1 MKRRWCRNEV
11 IINSWESTTQASALF
26 GYSDCVLQYDKNVFI
41 PSTLSKQSIPIRSNP
56 KPPYYITKLTVIV
69 SCANQVKLPYIQKIE
84 DLKKSIM
91 LLFFQ
96 CILPTPSLFFYPF
109 LGCTL
114 FCMGI
119 NFLSHIL
126 LRLMYLWVWC
136 SMVSFML
143 ILILMLVVTEALC
156 SPVLLCTTFV
166 VKTNEIFCLIT

>member
-1 MKRRWCRNEV
+1 MIWNQFIRFQVQKSNMKRRWCRNEV

-96 CILPTPSLFFYPF
+96 CILPTPFLIFYWIFFSTELNFCPNFPF
-109 LGCTL
+109 T
-114 FCMGI
+114 
-119 NFLSHIL
+119 
-126 LRLMYLWVWC
+126 
-136 SMVSFML
+136 
-143 ILILMLVVTEALC
+143 
-156 SPVLLCTTFV
+156 
-166 VKTNEIFCLIT
+166 